1 MPVITRLPPSRWQF
15 TGFSWVERGMVRV
28 KYFSQEHN
36 SVTQPGLEPR
46 PLDPQTSAMII
57 SPPCLPFMMKIN
69 SMCFA
74 VYHFHPEHRQLAAQL
89 ARCRFCFENPDIAK
103 HLIIAIGLKVG
114 WAVCYFRLIPVYP
127 NISIHILLTLLYT
140 FPLLLP
146 RRIGLIIRAS

>member
-1 MPVITRLPPSRWQF
+1 MGCQSITRLPPSRWQF
-15 TGFSWVERGMVRV
+15 TGTHLYSCVERGMVRV
-28 KYFSQEHN
+28 KCFSQKHN

-57 SPPCLPFMMKIN
+57 SPPCLPFMMKMN

-114 WAVCYFRLIPVYP
+114 WAVCYLGL
-127 NISIHILLTLLYT
+127 SLYT
-140 FPLLLP
+140 LTSVSIFSLP
-146 RRIGLIIRAS
+146 FSIRFLYYYQGELA